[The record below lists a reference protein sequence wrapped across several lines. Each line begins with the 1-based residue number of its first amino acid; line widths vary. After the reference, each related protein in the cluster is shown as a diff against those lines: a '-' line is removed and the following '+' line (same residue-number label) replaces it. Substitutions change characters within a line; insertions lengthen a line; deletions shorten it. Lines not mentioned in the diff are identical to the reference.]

1 MITLEIPV
9 GKIVYIDSS
18 MHNLIYDIENVQ
30 NMWDE
35 DMIGKKWIMTSEGLS
50 HYKDD
55 TKKIEQN
62 DDIIEGVDSLNMNA
76 DTAEVSNEIS
86 I

>member
-1 MITLEIPV
+1 
-9 GKIVYIDSS
+9 
-18 MHNLIYDIENVQ
+18 
-30 NMWDE
+30 
-35 DMIGKKWIMTSEGLS
+35 MTSEGLS